1 MSLLTIVVITSIM
14 NRCQLAKEDSMVQ
27 IIRSAERHH
36 LDAGWLSTHWHFSF
50 DNYYDSANI
59 SFGPLPVFTDDVV
72 QPASGFPM
80 HPHKEM
86 EIVTY
91 VIDGTLE
98 HRDSMG
104 NTGQIKPGE
113 IQRMSAGTGLRHSEY
128 NASKTA
134 PVHLVQLWII
144 PAKERLTPSWEQKQ
158 FSVEARSGKL
168 LPIAVPE
175 GEKVD
180 GAVSIHQDATIYTS
194 LLANGQTAK
203 HALDAGRRAY
213 IFVVNGELK
222 LESKN
227 GSKDTKP
234 VTLSAG
240 GQARITKGDA
250 LMLTGGAT
258 VPDFLLLE
266 LP

>member
-1 MSLLTIVVITSIM
+1 MI
-14 NRCQLAKEDSMVQ
+14 Q

-50 DNYYDSANI
+50 DDYYDPANI
-59 SFGPLPVFTDDVV
+59 SFGPLRVFNDDVI
-72 QPASGFPM
+72 QPSGGFPT

-104 NTGQIKPGE
+104 NIGQVKPGE

-134 PVHLVQLWII
+134 PLHLVQLWII

-175 GEKVD
+175 GEKVE
-180 GAVSIHQDATIYTS
+180 GAVTIHQDTTIYTS
-194 LLANGQTAK
+194 LLANGDSAK
-203 HALDAGRRAY
+203 HALEAGRRAY
-213 IFVVNGELK
+213 IFVIQGELK
-222 LESKN
+222 LEAKN
-227 GSKDTKP
+227 GSKSAKA
-234 VTLSAG
+234 VTLAEG
-240 GQARITKGDA
+240 DQARIADVNA
-250 LMLTGGAT
+250 LTLTVGAAAA
-258 VPDFLLLE
+258 DFLLLD